1 MAELQNCSRM
11 TMLTVLYFVQYLLTL
26 VDLHSRKEKI
36 CESVQSD
43 EGKWSMALHLLGCC
57 HTVQAQVLHGS
68 LKDKKVSEAIRCFY
82 R

>member
-1 MAELQNCSRM
+1 MMS
-11 TMLTVLYFVQYLLTL
+11 VLYFVQYLLTL

-57 HTVQAQVLHGS
+57 LIAQAQVGLHGS